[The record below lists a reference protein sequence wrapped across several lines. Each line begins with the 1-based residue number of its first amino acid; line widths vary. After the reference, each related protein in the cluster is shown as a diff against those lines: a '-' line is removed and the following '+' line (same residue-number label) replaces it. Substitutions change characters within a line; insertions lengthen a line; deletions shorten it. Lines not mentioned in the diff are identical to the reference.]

1 MIIRMTPPPL
11 KICLVHHPHKCML
24 TSWYFLTQTLCSGW
38 SLVLACLPAW
48 FRSTDETSF
57 YWRYD
62 FRRYHFLPYWFIQDF
77 VLQICPLLETISW
90 HAACFPSSDKCWYL
104 SFFIMMLSQIR
115 HSCQSKF
122 NNLWCNFMFRQIHDL
137 PGDQP
142 YPFHLCH
149 AIRGGSS
156 GAPENISKTWQI
168 SLSKSFLS
176 NEKQLQLCD

>member
-1 MIIRMTPPPL
+1 
-11 KICLVHHPHKCML
+11 
-24 TSWYFLTQTLCSGW
+24 
-38 SLVLACLPAW
+38 
-48 FRSTDETSF
+48 
-57 YWRYD
+57 
-62 FRRYHFLPYWFIQDF
+62 
-77 VLQICPLLETISW
+77 
-90 HAACFPSSDKCWYL
+90 
-104 SFFIMMLSQIR
+104 MMLSQIR

-122 NNLWCNFMFRQIHDL
+122 NNLRCNFMFRQIHDL

-176 NEKQLQLCD
+176 NEKTNISVKRCSMACISSRRLCPASTLSLGISSEMTRKTYCLRIISKDRSIS

>member
-1 MIIRMTPPPL
+1 M
-11 KICLVHHPHKCML
+11 
-24 TSWYFLTQTLCSGW
+24 
-38 SLVLACLPAW
+38 
-48 FRSTDETSF
+48 
-57 YWRYD
+57 
-62 FRRYHFLPYWFIQDF
+62 PYWFIQDF
-77 VLQICPLLETISW
+77 VLQICPLLETISR

-122 NNLWCNFMFRQIHDL
+122 NNLRCNFMFRQIHDL

-176 NEKQLQLCD
+176 NEKINTSVKRCSMACISSRRLCPASMLSLGISSEMH